1 MIFNKYRQSL
11 IKYYQYKEIL
21 ISVMIGMPV
30 IANLE
35 YINSLTQNQLLF
47 NRI

>member
-11 IKYYQYKEIL
+11 IKYYQYKEML
-21 ISVMIGMPV
+21 ISVIGMLI
-30 IANLE
+30 IADIE
-35 YINSLTQNQLLF
+35 YINSLTQDQLLF